1 MNRRLSEYSI
11 DELLLM
17 SKAKFLK
24 LLQKTIEEI
33 RLILDPDGEFAEE
46 LKGGNKSTK

>member
-1 MNRRLSEYSI
+1 MNRRLSEHNI

-17 SKAKFLK
+17 PKTKFLK
-24 LLQKTIEEI
+24 LLQKAINEI

-46 LKGGNKSTK
+46 IDGGNKGAK